1 MVRISLNMFLNSF
14 KTLAKFKLEI
24 YSKPTNHSIDGKNFF
39 EYVLEF
45 IQNISKIQIGEEYGS
60 WVPFIG
66 ITYLFIFVSNWSE
79 ALLT

>member
-1 MVRISLNMFLNSF
+1 MGCNRCLIRFSYF
-14 KTLAKFKLEI
+14 I

-45 IQNISKIQIGEEYGS
+45 IQNVSKIQIGEIQIGEEYGS